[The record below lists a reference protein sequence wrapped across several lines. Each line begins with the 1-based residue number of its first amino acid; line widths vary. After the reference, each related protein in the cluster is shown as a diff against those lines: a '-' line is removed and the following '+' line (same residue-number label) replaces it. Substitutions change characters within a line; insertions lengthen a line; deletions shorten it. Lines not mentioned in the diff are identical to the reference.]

1 MRLTLKRLAASALSS
16 LLVAA
21 FVCPPR
27 ARAWGQAGHKIV
39 ALIAAEHLDDDAEA
53 EVRRLLGGSSGQ
65 STANK
70 MAGAANWADAVI
82 GSRPETTR
90 WHYVNIPRDAGGY
103 NAAQHCQSQTDEDGQ
118 DLGDCIVEA
127 IRRNREVLADDGN
140 SDAARRDALRFVIHF
155 VGDLH
160 QPLHAGFPDDRGG
173 TRIQVKF
180 FGASM
185 HLHKV
190 WDSGIIGEAQLSER
204 HFADELL
211 ALITPASVPSL
222 QGGSVVEWAE
232 QSWRLAKSN
241 AYVIPAN
248 KKLGQTY
255 YDRNWEVVDTRLT
268 EAGLR
273 LARVLNEALP

>member
-1 MRLTLKRLAASALSS
+1 MKLSIKSLAASALST

-27 ARAWGQAGHKIV
+27 AAAWGQAGHKIV
-39 ALIAAEHLDDDAEA
+39 AMIAAEHLDDDAEA
-53 EVRRLLGGSSGQ
+53 EVRRLLGGPSNQ

-70 MAGAANWADAVI
+70 MAGAANWADTII
-82 GSRPETTR
+82 GQRPETAR
-90 WHYVNIPRDAGGY
+90 WHYVNIPRDAAGY
-103 NAAQHCQSQTDEDGQ
+103 NAADHCQNVTDNGQ

-127 IRRNREVLADDGN
+127 IRRNRETLADDSN

-173 TRIQVKF
+173 NGIVVRF
-180 FGASM
+180 FGSQM
-185 HLHKV
+185 KLHKV

-211 ALITPASVPSL
+211 ALITPSSVPSL
-222 QGGSVVEWAE
+222 QSGSVVGWAE

-241 AYVIPAN
+241 AYAIPAN
-248 KKLGQTY
+248 KQLGQTY
-255 YDRNWEVVDTRLT
+255 YNRNWEVVDRRLT